1 MIVTNS
7 FTIAAPREDVVAY
20 FLDAEQALA
29 CVPGVSGVK
38 QDGDNAYS
46 ATLVAKVG
54 PIKAT
59 FAGAVT
65 YDDSRTPDAI
75 RATGEGRDRA
85 SGSVAKVTLDAD
97 FSEPEPGQT
106 LVTTHADLAIRGRF
120 GQFGSG
126 VVQAIADE
134 MIVSFA
140 RCLEANITGTTTQ
153 GVPASAGSGGNLV
166 AAAARGLVKGT
177 AARFT
182 GHPAAPDAK
191 PEPDAANPE
200 PPDTAGG
207 KRA

>member
-20 FLDAEQALA
+20 FLDAEKALG

-38 QDGDNAYS
+38 QDGDHAYS

-65 YDDSRTPDAI
+65 YDDSRTPDTI

-85 SGSVAKVTLDAD
+85 SGSVAKVTLDAN

-106 LVTTHADLAIRGRF
+106 HVTTHADLAIRGRL

-134 MIVSFA
+134 MIGAFA
-140 RCLEANITGTTTQ
+140 RCLEANITGAAPE
-153 GVPASAGSGGNLV
+153 GAPASAGSGGNLV

-182 GHPAAPDAK
+182 GHPSAPDTDSDG
-191 PEPDAANPE
+191 DAVNPE
-200 PPDTAGG
+200 QRDADAG
-207 KRA
+207 KPS